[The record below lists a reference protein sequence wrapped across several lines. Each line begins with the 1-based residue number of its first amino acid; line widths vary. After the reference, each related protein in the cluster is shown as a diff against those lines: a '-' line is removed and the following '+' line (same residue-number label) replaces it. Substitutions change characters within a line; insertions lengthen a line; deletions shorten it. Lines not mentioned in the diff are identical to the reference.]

1 MALVLWE
8 PPSKHLRMLST
19 RQNINQFRSS
29 INDNVDSDGSSNGS
43 GVASNNESSMNNNHE
58 DIPDMNQSLM
68 EEPSNVELEPMD
80 L

>member
-19 RQNINQFRSS
+19 RVMSQPPTA
-29 INDNVDSDGSSNGS
+29 NDGEENNNTNN
-43 GVASNNESSMNNNHE
+43 NNEQ
-58 DIPDMNQSLM
+58 IADMNESTF
-68 EEPSNVELEPMD
+68 EIDDVELEPMD